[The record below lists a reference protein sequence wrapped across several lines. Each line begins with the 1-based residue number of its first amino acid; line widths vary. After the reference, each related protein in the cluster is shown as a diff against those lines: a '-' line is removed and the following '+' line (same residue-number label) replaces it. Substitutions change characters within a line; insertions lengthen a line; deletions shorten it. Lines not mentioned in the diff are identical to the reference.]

1 MASVL
6 AGSSAVFR
14 HIHIS
19 RVDGSESERSFWG
32 YFCEYSP
39 PSPYRASASAFVHTQ
54 QYFSQLVTLKA
65 ASGQLAPRALSE
77 VWDPPLCE
85 ARQSR
90 VRAALGDGSLSE
102 FHHTHHPL
110 DTNTAIPGQR
120 LSRCSRSE
128 RVTASQ
134 AWGAW
139 WWCAR
144 VSHASVRHVPIDISH
159 ALGCWRHRSGCRH
172 PLESRSA
179 CLPPPLLGDAR
190 FWRTSRENWPRLVLV
205 RPLIVLG
212 LVPRVATARGLAP
225 PPEFV

>member
-39 PSPYRASASAFVHTQ
+39 PSPYSASASAFVHTQ

-90 VRAALGDGSLSE
+90 VRAALGGFPQRVSSHPSPTRHKHSDPWPAIKSLLPVRESYS
-102 FHHTHHPL
+102 FTSMGGMVVVRP
-110 DTNTAIPGQR
+110 
-120 LSRCSRSE
+120 SF
-128 RVTASQ
+128 
-134 AWGAW
+134 
-139 WWCAR
+139 AR
-144 VSHASVRHVPIDISH
+144 VSP
-159 ALGCWRHRSGCRH
+159 
-172 PLESRSA
+172 SR
-179 CLPPPLLGDAR
+179 PH
-190 FWRTSRENWPRLVLV
+190 
-205 RPLIVLG
+205 
-212 LVPRVATARGLAP
+212 
-225 PPEFV
+225 